1 MKLTA
6 AQSGGFIV
14 AEILNHK
21 KDVLESVRSHA
32 AVRSSEQAHN
42 LSKLDINP
50 AQLDL
55 SDQVAVTE
63 YILSNDISNLIAA
76 LENQKDT
83 TGKETFFIHRTGPS
97 AFDQNTNRPFG
108 EFKDT
113 DHVYDLERKS
123 ADTYIVR
130 QVDNFAI
137 ENLKST
143 GVSGLLVFPPT
154 LRKSSPP

>member
-63 YILSNDISNLIAA
+63 YILSNDS
-76 LENQKDT
+76 K
-83 TGKETFFIHRTGPS
+83 PC
-97 AFDQNTNRPFG
+97 
-108 EFKDT
+108 
-113 DHVYDLERKS
+113 
-123 ADTYIVR
+123 
-130 QVDNFAI
+130 
-137 ENLKST
+137 
-143 GVSGLLVFPPT
+143 
-154 LRKSSPP
+154 